1 MKRNRNSVIRASYK
15 IRPGIHN
22 RQVSVSWSGSW
33 STIQESLL
41 QKDLLFIFACVCI
54 IYAHLCGCSSV
65 YVSVGARDWPQI
77 SFVVVLHFVYRGRV
91 SHWSKLA
98 NLPQGSPISISWV
111 LGLYW
116 APMPIRIS
124 CECWNPVSGPLI
136 GSALGC
142 LWNQGVSDTLS
153 LKLHLLWKILC
164 HGPFG
169 CSLSVVCHLLLGLLV
184 DVRNCFSLYPP
195 GRSAS
200 TSYFSCL
207 YLSVLLSK

>member
-15 IRPGIHN
+15 ISPGIHN

-33 STIQESLL
+33 SAIQESLL

-98 NLPQGSPISISWV
+98 NLPQGSPVSISWV

-116 APMPIRIS
+116 PPCPS
-124 CECWNPVSGPLI
+124 GFHVSAGTQSLI
-136 GSALGC
+136 LTLAQPWAASEVRVYQT
-142 LWNQGVSDTLS
+142 LWV
-153 LKLHLLWKILC
+153 
-164 HGPFG
+164 
-169 CSLSVVCHLLLGLLV
+169 
-184 DVRNCFSLYPP
+184 
-195 GRSAS
+195 
-200 TSYFSCL
+200 
-207 YLSVLLSK
+207 

>member
-15 IRPGIHN
+15 ISPGIHN

-33 STIQESLL
+33 SAIQESLL

-124 CECWNPVSGPLI
+124 CECWDPVSDPHI

-142 LWNQGVSDTLS
+142 FWSQGVSDTLS
-153 LKLHLLWKILC
+153 LKLHLLWKILSRSFWMQPLRC
-164 HGPFG
+164 LSSLAGIPGG
-169 CSLSVVCHLLLGLLV
+169 CKKLLLSLSSW
-184 DVRNCFSLYPP
+184 SL
-195 GRSAS
+195 SIH
-200 TSYFSCL
+200 FL
-207 YLSVLLSK
+207 FLLSLSLCAPL

>member
-15 IRPGIHN
+15 ISPGIHN

-33 STIQESLL
+33 SAIQESLL

-65 YVSVGARDWPQI
+65 HVSVGARDWSQI

-124 CECWNPVSGPLI
+124 CECWNPVSGPHI
-136 GSALGC
+136 GSSGLLLKSGCIRHFESKTSFALENSLSRSFWMQPLHCLSSLAGTPGGC
-142 LWNQGVSDTLS
+142 KKLLLS
-153 LKLHLLWKILC
+153 LSSW
-164 HGPFG
+164 
-169 CSLSVVCHLLLGLLV
+169 SLSIHFL
-184 DVRNCFSLYPP
+184 F
-195 GRSAS
+195 
-200 TSYFSCL
+200 
-207 YLSVLLSK
+207 LLSLSLCAPL